1 MANDKIMECRSPL
14 VLVCIRNKFVKK
26 EASIVFIQT
35 ALKWKKGI
43 ANSIKCNFRLY
54 KKIVPKD
61 FYLRF
66 SAGKYRAAEK
76 WCGMGM
82 RLMKQ
87 LADLKH
93 FYETKVGSFSIST

>member
-1 MANDKIMECRSPL
+1 MI
-14 VLVCIRNKFVKK
+14 
-26 EASIVFIQT
+26 
-35 ALKWKKGI
+35 
-43 ANSIKCNFRLY
+43 
-54 KKIVPKD
+54 PKD

-87 LADLKH
+87 LVDLKH
-93 FYETKVGSFSIST
+93 FYETKVGSYSIST